1 MKLTERSVRE
11 LLAAFR
17 SSDPTP
23 GGGSAA
29 ALSGAVGA
37 ALLAMVAGLKRP
49 RATAPADVEQLA
61 SAGRY
66 CAQLSEELT
75 VLVDRDSDAYQRVMS
90 AYKLPKGTEDEAQRR
105 NVAIQSALGEATS
118 APLDVMRA
126 CAAALGQAAGIA
138 ELGNPNASSDVGV
151 AIEML
156 SAGLR
161 GARQNVA
168 INLASLA
175 NEPRV
180 EEVRS
185 EIARLEAAAEEGVA
199 AVRRLSD
206 PGPPGSS
213 AGRS

>member
-17 SSDPTP
+17 SPDPTP

-49 RATAPADVEQLA
+49 RATAAADVEQLA

-75 VLVDRDSDAYQRVMS
+75 ALVDRDSEAYQGVMA
-90 AYKLPKGTEDEAQRR
+90 AYKRPKGTEDETRHR
-105 NVAIQSALGEATS
+105 NQAIQSALGEATG

-126 CAAALGQAAGIA
+126 CAAALGQAAVVA
-138 ELGNPNASSDVGV
+138 ELGNRHASSDVRV

-156 SAGLR
+156 AAGLH
-161 GARQNVA
+161 GARHNVE
-168 INLASLA
+168 INLESLDDSRRA
-175 NEPRV
+175 
-180 EEVRS
+180 EEIRS
-185 EIARLEAAAEEGVA
+185 EIARLSAAAEEGTA
-199 AVRRLSD
+199 AVRRLND

-213 AGRS
+213 A

>member
-11 LLAAFR
+11 LISAFR
-17 SSDPTP
+17 SPDPTP

-49 RATAPADVEQLA
+49 RASAPADVEQLA

-75 VLVDRDSDAYQRVMS
+75 SLVDRDSDAYQGVMA
-90 AYKLPKGTEDEAQRR
+90 AYKLPKGTEAETKER
-105 NVAIQSALGEATS
+105 NRAIQSALGEATS

-126 CAAALGQAAGIA
+126 CAAALGQAAVVA
-138 ELGNPNASSDVGV
+138 EFGNRNASSDVRV

-156 SAGLR
+156 AAGLH
-161 GARQNVA
+161 GARHNVE
-168 INLASLA
+168 INLESLDPGGRA
-175 NEPRV
+175 
-180 EEVRS
+180 EEIRS
-185 EIARLEAAAEEGVA
+185 EIARLDGVAEEAVSG
-199 AVRRLSD
+199 VRRLND
-206 PGPPGSS
+206 PGPPASS
-213 AGRS
+213 A